1 MIIRIYFLNN
11 NKKNIINKL
20 TISKM
25 KIISFAIKSAFIT
38 GALTAGAFITGAA
51 VGTILNKDKV
61 IDKFKKLQLKKNNS
75 ASTK

>member
-1 MIIRIYFLNN
+1 
-11 NKKNIINKL
+11 
-20 TISKM
+20 M

-38 GALTAGAFITGAA
+38 GALTAGAFITGAV
-51 VGTILNKDKV
+51 VGTFLNKDKV

>member
-1 MIIRIYFLNN
+1 
-11 NKKNIINKL
+11 
-20 TISKM
+20 M

-51 VGTILNKDKV
+51 VGSLLNKDKV